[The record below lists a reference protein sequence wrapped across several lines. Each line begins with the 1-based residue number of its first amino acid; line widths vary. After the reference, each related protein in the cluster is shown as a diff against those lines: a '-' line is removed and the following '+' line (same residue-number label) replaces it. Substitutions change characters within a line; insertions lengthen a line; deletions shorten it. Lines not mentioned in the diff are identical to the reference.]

1 METMLAIFG
10 AKWCCVFASGCG
22 GLTNGLVH
30 KWIGWKGEVKNLAL
44 AVAVGWIAAEF
55 AIPALMEQ
63 FEFGPYTALGI
74 AFMIGYSG
82 IRLLPHLERRI
93 VKKVDRII
101 DDVGKVAEDVTALPS
116 DDEEDE
122 KEKK

>member
-1 METMLAIFG
+1 METLLAFFG
-10 AKWCCVFASGCG
+10 AKWCGVFASGCG

-30 KWIGWKGEVKNLAL
+30 KWTGWKREAKSLGL
-44 AVAVGWIAAEF
+44 AVAVGWVAAEF

-82 IRLLPHLERRI
+82 IRLLPHLEKRI
-93 VKKVDRII
+93 VKKVDKII
-101 DDVGKVAEDVTALPS
+101 DDVGKVAEDATGLPE
-116 DDEEDE
+116 DEEG
-122 KEKK
+122 EKK